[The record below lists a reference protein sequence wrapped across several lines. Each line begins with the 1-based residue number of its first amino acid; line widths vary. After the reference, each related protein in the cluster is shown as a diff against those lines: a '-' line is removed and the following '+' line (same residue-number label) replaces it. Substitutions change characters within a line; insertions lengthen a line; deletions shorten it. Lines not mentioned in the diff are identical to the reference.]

1 MLNDFSGA
9 DKVVYRLGKA
19 LHYLLE
25 QWPYL
30 LRYLEDSRLELSNN
44 RAERSIKPFVMG
56 GKPSV
61 CKHPLAGARSSA
73 VIYSLIETAKE
84 NCIRRSK
91 RAAKP
96 RMMVHRHRV
105 NGAAVPDVW
114 CTAAVGMVHTAAARF
129 HYSGIPLRLRMDSPS
144 IWMV

>member
-1 MLNDFSGA
+1 MIKKLAELFGVTNPSTFCPDGRTCAFTGHRPQNLPFRFNES
-9 DKVVYRLGKA
+9 DKRCIA
-19 LHYLLE
+19 L
-25 QWPYL
+25 
-30 LRYLEDSRLELSNN
+30 
-44 RAERSIKPFVMG
+44 
-56 GKPSV
+56 
-61 CKHPLAGARSSA
+61 
-73 VIYSLIETAKE
+73 
-84 NCIRRSK
+84 CIRRSK